1 MSERLWIVAPR
12 SGARGGFL
20 RAPSLRAA
28 VWEANERGWRVFRES
43 FDEDGDRV
51 WAMEPGAMV
60 EQADGHFGLRLT
72 VLDGYDRASE
82 PPAESLGVFAS
93 PPVAVPKALQPAR
106 APELEPTPWPA
117 LAPPRKPPTTP
128 PAPAQRGLFG

>member
-1 MSERLWIVAPR
+1 MTERRWIVAPR
-12 SGARGGFL
+12 SGYRGGFL

-60 EQADGHFGLRLT
+60 EQSDGRFGLRLA

-82 PPAESLGVFAS
+82 PAAESIGLFAA
-93 PPVAVPKALQPAR
+93 PPGPVPVALQPAR
-106 APELEPTPWPA
+106 VADPAPMLFPPPRAAPTKPTP
-117 LAPPRKPPTTP
+117 TG
-128 PAPAQRGLFG
+128 PAQRGLFS